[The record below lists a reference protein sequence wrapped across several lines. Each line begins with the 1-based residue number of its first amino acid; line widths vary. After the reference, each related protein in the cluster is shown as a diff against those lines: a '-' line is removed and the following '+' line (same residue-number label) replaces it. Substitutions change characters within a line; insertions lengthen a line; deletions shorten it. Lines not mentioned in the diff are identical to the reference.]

1 MHGTLPG
8 MQCYTDF
15 EIGLELA
22 KIKAEDQENEALR
35 NGVCIPDEDLYVANS
50 SNWRNSADSVGVR

>member
-1 MHGTLPG
+1 